1 MSFITNLFSG
11 GAGKLVEAVGGV
23 IDNVTTSK
31 EEKMQLENELKK
43 AEMEHTLE
51 MEKLSV
57 AEKKMMLDDVDSAR
71 KREAHVQTSEHAT
84 KLSKNVSPVIALG
97 TVMLTFFLFYVLIFK
112 DDLLVDKD
120 QHKKDIL
127 MYVLGVLSA
136 ILTQVYSFYFGSSQ
150 GSRAKSDTI
159 REMQSKMN

>member
-11 GAGKLVEAVGGV
+11 GAGKLVDAIGGV

-43 AEMEHTLE
+43 AEMNYALE
-51 MEKLSV
+51 LERLSV
-57 AEKKMMLDDVDSAR
+57 AEKKTHLEDIASAR
-71 KREAHVQTSEHAT
+71 QREAKVQTSQYAT
-84 KLSKNVSPVIALG
+84 RLSKNVSPYLALG
-97 TVMLTFFLFYVLIFK
+97 TVILTFLLFYVLIFK
-112 DDLLVDKD
+112 DNIVTDT
-120 QHKKDIL
+120 HKKDIL

-150 GSRAKSDTI
+150 GSQVKNEIMKD
-159 REMQSKMN
+159 QKK